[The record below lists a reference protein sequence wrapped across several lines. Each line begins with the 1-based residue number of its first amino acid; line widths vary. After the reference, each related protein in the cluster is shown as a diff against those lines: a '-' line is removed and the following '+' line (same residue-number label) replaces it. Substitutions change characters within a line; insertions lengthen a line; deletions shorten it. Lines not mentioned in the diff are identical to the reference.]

1 MIDSVESF
9 VAVYV
14 EGSADVDAVRTA
26 VAGSSVPDGVTQ
38 VAVVGTDTFGCR
50 IAVDLS
56 GDFDPARGEMIARAY
71 ADGLRTRLGVPVY
84 CLADLLMRD
93 YPAS

>member
-1 MIDSVESF
+1 M
-9 VAVYV
+9 YV
-14 EGSADVDAVRTA
+14 DGSANAEAVRAA
-26 VAGSSVPDGVTQ
+26 VAEAAVPDGVTH

-56 GDFDPARGEMIARAY
+56 GDFDPARGEMVARAY
-71 ADGLRTRLGVPVY
+71 AEELHTLLGVPVY
-84 CLADLLMRD
+84 TLADLLMRD

>member
-1 MIDSVESF
+1 MIDRVESF

-14 EGSADVDAVRTA
+14 DGSAKVEAVRAA
-26 VAGSSVPDGVTQ
+26 VAETAVPDGVTQ
-38 VAVVGTDTFGCR
+38 AAVVGTDTFGCR

-56 GDFDPARGEMIARAY
+56 GDFDQARGEVIARAY
-71 ADGLRTRLGVPVY
+71 AEALRTPLGVPVY